1 MTDQSPEQQVESAS
15 KAFEQE
21 FERFSH
27 FTGDPST
34 FSALDLETASAE
46 ERALAELRTRHLGK
60 KSALAATK
68 KLIGR
73 VAPEG
78 RAAFGQLVQSTESRL
93 VQSLD
98 QAEQNLKTHI
108 ETARTARESIDV
120 TMPGRRPRSGHR
132 HPITLLRER
141 LEDVFVALGYAIED
155 DREIETDFY
164 NFSAL
169 NIPENHPA
177 RGWQDTFYTTDGFAL
192 RSQTSTVQ
200 IHAMQRR
207 GVPVRMIAPGRVF
220 RRDTPDPTHNPM
232 FFQVEGLCVDR
243 GITMAH
249 LKGTVGELLR
259 RMFGPDTV
267 TRFRPSYFPFTE
279 PSAEFDFSCFKCK
292 GSGCR
297 ICKNSGWIELGGSG
311 MVHPNVLRAVGVDPQ
326 VYFGFVFVLGID
338 RMCALMYEL
347 DDIRLLFENDVR
359 FLEKFESMFISHE
372 WLKELT
378 DTKRSPAEL
387 RERLT
392 MVGLAIDAV
401 DEHNGDAVLDVE
413 VPSNRPDCLSHVGIA
428 REVSVIEK
436 GHLRLPASKP
446 PKAEGR
452 AGDFTS
458 VEIKDPDLCPRY

>member
-1 MTDQSPEQQVESAS
+1 MTDQSPQQQLEAAG

-21 FERFSH
+21 FERFVVDSSDW
-27 FTGDPST
+27 TL
-34 FSALDLETASAE
+34 AMKQ
-46 ERALAELRTRHLGK
+46 RALADLRTRHFGK
-60 KSALAATK
+60 KSELAASK
-68 KLIGR
+68 RLIGR
-73 VAPEG
+73 VPAEE
-78 RAAFGQLVQSTESRL
+78 RAAFGQLVQSL
-93 VQSLD
+93 VDRYEGMVDKVELELK
-98 QAEQNLKTHI
+98 EQIDN
-108 ETARTARESIDV
+108 ERTARESIDV
-120 TMPGRRPRSGHR
+120 TMPGRRPRFGHR

-164 NFSAL
+164 NFDAL
-169 NIPENHPA
+169 NIPQNHPA
-177 RGWQDTFYTTDGFAL
+177 RAWQDTFYTTDGFAL

-249 LKGTVGELLR
+249 LKGTVAEFLR

-326 VYFGFVFVLGID
+326 EYSGFAFGLGID

-359 FLEKFESMFISHE
+359 FLEKFE
-372 WLKELT
+372 
-378 DTKRSPAEL
+378 
-387 RERLT
+387 
-392 MVGLAIDAV
+392 
-401 DEHNGDAVLDVE
+401 
-413 VPSNRPDCLSHVGIA
+413 
-428 REVSVIEK
+428 
-436 GHLRLPASKP
+436 
-446 PKAEGR
+446 
-452 AGDFTS
+452 
-458 VEIKDPDLCPRY
+458 